1 MKDNMPGL
9 AVMGSALALMAALV
23 AIAWAEADIKEMQL
37 PKQPLAITS
46 AIV

>member
-23 AIAWAEADIKEMQL
+23 AIAWAEADLKEMQL
-37 PKQPLAITS
+37 PKPVLAITS
-46 AIV
+46 VTV